1 MTSFNFDLPSTDNLT
16 VEDIERATEAVKA
29 TNKTLK
35 DIIHLFDERIS
46 AMRSNMTPED
56 FADCARPSRFFK
68 LNVDED
74 SQDYGR
80 I

>member
-1 MTSFNFDLPSTDNLT
+1 MDDLKIKSTENLT
-16 VEDIERATEAVKA
+16 VDDLNKAIEAVKA
-29 TNKTLK
+29 TNKTLRE
-35 DIIHLFDERIS
+35 INNLFDERIS

-74 SQDYGR
+74 SQNYGR